1 MSETE
6 SLAILQRAKRSLALF
21 ENWINERVDPIARG
35 PYPLEMA
42 GWRRE
47 IALIRELIDQADRVR
62 IALIG
67 TTGAGKS
74 TFLNA
79 VLGQE
84 VLPVGVMQPCTAF
97 VTAVSYSAGGEYQV
111 TVNFC
116 SRQEWRTDLEGLV
129 A

>member
-1 MSETE
+1 MSEME
-6 SLAILQRAKRSLALF
+6 SLEILQRAQQSLELF
-21 ENWINERVDPIARG
+21 GNWINERVDPIAKG
-35 PYPLEMA
+35 PYPLELA

-47 IALIRELIDQADRVR
+47 IALIRELIDQSDRVR

-84 VLPVGVMQPCTAF
+84 VLPAGVMQPTTAF
-97 VTAVSYSAGGEYQV
+97 VTAVSHSAGGEYEV
-111 TVNFC
+111 TVSFC
-116 SRQEWRTDLEGLV
+116 SREEWRTDLEGLV